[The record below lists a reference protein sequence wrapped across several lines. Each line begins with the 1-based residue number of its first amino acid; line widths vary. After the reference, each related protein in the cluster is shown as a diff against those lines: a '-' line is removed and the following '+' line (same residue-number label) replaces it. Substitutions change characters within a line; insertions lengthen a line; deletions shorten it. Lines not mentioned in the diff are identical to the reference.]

1 MAKKKYTTSSGIKLL
16 KKASKTTL
24 KNLLKLAETKYNESL
39 KLNTDRTTAAKEYI
53 KVLKAYESKYKRKS
67 SKASIQLKRLEIT
80 KEENRLKSRREIREK
95 LLKTEEKAL
104 DEFKEEAKAE
114 GFTTDSEIKE
124 RVRIANKER
133 WQQGFKNSNIKQT
146 YDRLVAHYERTEE
159 DRRKISEITSMLN
172 SMDVKALD
180 AVIKAAGIEHT
191 YYDSD
196 SEAVDEELGA
206 TTLDQIYDKIIGSGG
221 IQRED

>member
-39 KLNTDRTTAAKEYI
+39 KLNTGRTTAAKQYI

-80 KEENRLKSRREIREK
+80 KEEHRIQVRNKIQQKIVE
-95 LLKTEEKAL
+95 TEDKYEG
-104 DEFKEEAKAE
+104 EFRAQKKAE
-114 GFTTDSEIKE
+114 GLKKGEITKKVKE
-124 RVRIANKER
+124 H
-133 WQQGFKNSNIKQT
+133 FKRTWKTEFKLSNTQRT
-146 YDRLVAHYERTEE
+146 YDRLRAHYERTEE
-159 DRRKISEITSMLN
+159 DRIMIEKIVRKLDE
-172 SMDVKALD
+172 MDWKLID
-180 AVIKAAGIEHT
+180 DKIKEAGIWRT

-196 SEAVDEELGA
+196 SEAVEEELNS
-206 TTLDQIYDKIIGSGG
+206 TTLEQIYEIIAGSRAV
-221 IQRED
+221 QKED